1 MILDLPI
8 GIDCAV
14 LNFFCIKKLN
24 WEKMSK
30 KIIVITGASSGMGK
44 DFALALLREGHTV
57 YGLARRKEKMND
69 IVRAGGVA
77 IAMDITNESQV
88 ANAVQHILGEQEK
101 IDVLINNAGY
111 AVYGTVEEVPIEVAR
126 RQFEVNLFGLA
137 SITQKI
143 IPGMRKNRSGK
154 IINIS
159 SMGGKMY
166 TPLGAWYHATKHAL
180 EGWSDCLR
188 VELIP
193 YGVDVVI
200 IEPGGI
206 QTEFGNVFQQQLQGD
221 AENGPY
227 ADALQKIIASTKEM
241 SENGKLSDPSVITN
255 LILKAVNSKRPET
268 RYVAGAYAKPLM
280 FMRKYL
286 GDRTFDKILRR
297 QFQ

>member
-1 MILDLPI
+1 M
-8 GIDCAV
+8 
-14 LNFFCIKKLN
+14 NKKV
-24 WEKMSK
+24 
-30 KIIVITGASSGMGK
+30 IVITGASSGMGK
-44 DFALALLREGHTV
+44 DFALALLKEGHTV
-57 YGLARRKEKMND
+57 YGLARRREKMED
-69 IVRAGGVA
+69 IVEAGGMA
-77 IAMDITNESQV
+77 IAMDITEESQV
-88 ANAVQHILGEQEK
+88 ANAVTQILGEQAK

-143 IPGMRKNRSGK
+143 IPGMRENRSGT

-166 TPLGAWYHATKHAL
+166 TPMGAWYHATKHAL

-193 YGVDVVI
+193 FNVNVVI

-206 QTEFGNVFQQQLQGD
+206 QTEFSNVFQEQLQGD
-221 AENGPY
+221 KENGPY
-227 ADALQKIIASTKEM
+227 ASALQKIIASIKDM
-241 SENGKLSDPSVITN
+241 SEKGQLSPPSVITN
-255 LILKAVNSKRPET
+255 LILKAVHSKKPKT
-268 RYVAGAYAKPLM
+268 RYVAGAFAKPLM

-286 GDRTFDKILRR
+286 GDRTFDKILMK